1 MKDFFDSL
9 ISGFDNLI
17 SGIGIFDVID
27 IAIIAFVIYKVLG
40 FFRESRAEQ
49 LFKGLLVLVAATV
62 VSDVLNLNAVNWIL
76 RSAMSVALIA
86 LVVVF
91 QPELR
96 RGLERLGRSKLIIP
110 QFNDMDKEKAK
121 EATSSI
127 IKAVNHFSANKVGA
141 LIIMEGEISLNDF
154 SETGVI
160 LNSRLSTE
168 LLENIFYL
176 GAPLHDGAAI
186 IRGDRVYAAA
196 CVLPLTR
203 NKDLDSELGTR
214 HRAGIGITE
223 VSDALTIIVSEET
236 GIISTARDGKIE
248 RPIELKALEKMLL
261 DMYLKNIPDEKA
273 TPLSNIFRRKKD
285 VPK

>member
-1 MKDFFDSL
+1 MKEF
-9 ISGFDNLI
+9 FDNLI
-17 SGIGIFDVID
+17 SGLGIFDAID

-49 LFKGLLVLVAATV
+49 LFKGLLILVAATII
-62 VSDVLNLNAVNWIL
+62 SDVLNLNAVNWIL
-76 RSAMSVALIA
+76 RSAMSIALIA

-96 RGLERLGRSKLIIP
+96 RGLERLGRSKILIP
-110 QFNDMDKEKAK
+110 QLSDMSKEKAK
-121 EATSSI
+121 EATSAI
-127 IKAVNHFSANKVGA
+127 IKAVDRFSKNKVGA

-160 LNSRLSTE
+160 LNSRLSAE

-186 IRGDRVYAAA
+186 VRGDRVYAAA

-203 NKDLDSELGTR
+203 NKDLDNELGTR

-223 VSDALTIIVSEET
+223 VSDALSIIVSEET
-236 GIISTARDGKIE
+236 GVISIARDGNIDRFIDIKT
-248 RPIELKALEKMLL
+248 LEKTLL
-261 DMYLKNIPDEKA
+261 SMYMKNIPDEKSS
-273 TPLSNIFRRKKD
+273 PLSNILRRKKD

>member
-1 MKDFFDSL
+1 MKDF
-9 ISGFDNLI
+9 FDNLI
-17 SGIGIFDVID
+17 SGLGIFDAID

-49 LFKGLLVLVAATV
+49 LFKGLLILVAATII
-62 VSDVLNLNAVNWIL
+62 SDVLNLNAVNWIL
-76 RSAMSVALIA
+76 KSAMSVALIA

-96 RGLERLGRSKLIIP
+96 RGLERLGRSKILIP
-110 QFNDMDKEKAK
+110 QFSDMDKEKAK
-121 EATSSI
+121 EATAAI
-127 IKAVNHFSANKVGA
+127 IKAVDHFSSNKVGA
-141 LIIMEGEISLNDF
+141 LIIMEGEISLSDF

-160 LNSRLSTE
+160 LNSQLSTE
-168 LLENIFYL
+168 VLENIFYL

-203 NKDLDSELGTR
+203 NKDLDNELGTR

-223 VSDALTIIVSEET
+223 VSDALSIIVSEES
-236 GIISTARDGKIE
+236 GVISTAKDGKID
-248 RPIELKALEKMLL
+248 RFLDIKSLEKTLL
-261 DMYLKNIPDEKA
+261 NMYIKNIPDEKSS
-273 TPLSNIFRRKKD
+273 PLSNIFRRKKD